1 MKNVIFILSLLF
13 CETIFCQ
20 QNHEKSKS
28 EKYTKHGITITDEYS
43 WLENLNSEETKT
55 WVKNNNTI
63 TEEILE
69 KAKRKYNT
77 ESKIIEYNKS
87 INNRIP
93 SKKGKY
99 YYSTF
104 YFEGKTLP
112 IIFYRKDVKEKP
124 TKLFDLNEAYTN
136 KNMLFNSLSPSGN
149 SEYLA
154 YKISHDGSDLGEI
167 NFFDINKRKLLP
179 DVIKG
184 VKFSN
189 IGWNLNH
196 GIFYNKNNNIN
207 KTAIDSTNQL
217 YYHKI
222 GTPQSEDQLVF
233 DASKTGNTFKYYST
247 RGKLIVIETNKEET
261 LSNYYEASLSDNEFY
276 LYKFLDNQSTDMK
289 FLNYRNDSIYYSSKQ
304 FEWGEVRAFNIKN
317 RNQERVVIPQI
328 YSQLLTSTH
337 FTNDYIFCNYKTLN
351 KSYIRVYDANGKFI
365 RKFDSSENFDISFNF
380 YDNET
385 KDLYV
390 TLHSYTT
397 SFKNYRLNVAT
408 GEINEFQTEHIKI
421 KASLFPSEYF
431 ETKTITFKSRDNKDV
446 PITIIHKK
454 GLKFDGNNPTL
465 LTAYGGYGT
474 VSRAYFSS
482 GMIHF
487 IEKGGVFAYAQIRGG
502 GEKGLKWHQDGK
514 GLKKMNSF
522 NDFIDA
528 AEFLIKEKYTSP
540 KKLGIT
546 GGSNGGLVVGV
557 AMTKRPDL
565 FKVVIPKMG
574 AFDMLK
580 FDQFTV
586 GRYHLNEYGNPEN
599 KEEFNSLLAYSP
611 YHNIDENTNYPTTL
625 IITSDNDDRVP
636 PLHSYKF
643 AAKLQNRTEQKNP
656 IYLISLSDAGHY
668 GKTASYEDD
677 VKSDA
682 DFYNFLLYHLNE

>member
-1 MKNVIFILSLLF
+1 MKNLILILLCLF
-13 CETIFCQ
+13 CQIIFCQ
-20 QNHEKSKS
+20 QMVDKSKS
-28 EKYTKHGITITDEYS
+28 EKFTKHGITIIDDYS
-43 WLENLNSEETKT
+43 WLENQNSEETKT
-55 WVKNNNTI
+55 WVKNNNTT
-63 TEEILE
+63 TEEILK

-77 ESKIIEYNKS
+77 ESKIIEYNRS
-87 INNRIP
+87 INYRIP

-112 IIFYRKDVKEKP
+112 IVFYRKNINEEA
-124 TKLFDLNEAYTN
+124 TKLFDLNDIYKN
-136 KNMLFNSLSPSGN
+136 KILLLGSLTPSRS
-149 SEYLA
+149 SEFLA
-154 YKISHDGSDLGEI
+154 YNISHDGSDLSEI
-167 NFFDINKRKLLP
+167 CFFDINKKKPLQ

-196 GIFYNKNNNIN
+196 GIFYKKNNNSN

-222 GTPQSEDQLVF
+222 GTPQSEDRLVF
-233 DASKTGNTFKYYST
+233 DASKTGNFFSYYSN
-247 RGKLIVIETNKEET
+247 RGKLIVIETNKEQT
-261 LSNYYEASLSDNEFY
+261 FSNYYEASLSDNEFY
-276 LYKFLDNQSTDMK
+276 LYKFLENQSTDMK

-304 FEWGEVRAFNIKN
+304 FDWGEVRAFNVKN
-317 RNQERVVIPQI
+317 PKEERVVIPQI

-337 FTNDYIFCNYKTLN
+337 FTSNYIFGIYKTLN
-351 KSYIRVYDANGKFI
+351 KTYFRVYDVTGKFI
-365 RKFDSSENFDISFNF
+365 RKFDSPDNFEFSYNF

-385 KDLYV
+385 KDIFV
-390 TLHSYTT
+390 TLDSYTT
-397 SFKNYRLNVAT
+397 SLKNFRLNVET
-408 GEINEFQTEHIKI
+408 GEINEFHTEYIKI
-421 KASLFPSEYF
+421 KPSLFPSDYF

-454 GLKFDGNNPTL
+454 GLKIDGNNPTM
-465 LTAYGGYGT
+465 LTAQGGYGD
-474 VSRAYFSS
+474 VSSAYFSS

-487 IEKGGVFAYAQIRGG
+487 VEKGGVFAYAQIRGG

-528 AEFLIKEKYTSP
+528 AEFLIKEKYTNP
-540 KKLGIT
+540 LKLGIT
-546 GGSNGGLVVGV
+546 GGAYGGLVVGV

-565 FKVVIPKMG
+565 FKVVIPQMG
-574 AFDMLK
+574 VFDMAK
-580 FDQFTV
+580 FDQFTI
-586 GRYHLNEYGNPEN
+586 GRYYLDEFGSPEN
-599 KEEFNSLLAYSP
+599 KEEFNNLLSYSP

-643 AAKLQNRTEQKNP
+643 AAKLQNRSAQKNP
-656 IYLISLSDAGHY
+656 IYLISLPDAGHH
-668 GKTASYEDD
+668 GKTAIYEDEI
-677 VKSDA
+677 KSDA
-682 DFYNFLLYHLNE
+682 DFYNFLMYHLNE